1 MLILK
6 GVKVPCFHTLLEV
19 VILKEL
25 GRGFCVGAD
34 SVVYHRL
41 GLKLLHLRVA
51 STNPEAFITQ
61 DLQVQT
67 LKP

>member
-1 MLILK
+1 MFSYTFGSGDFK
-6 GVKVPCFHTLLEV
+6 GVTGLL
-19 VILKEL
+19 
-25 GRGFCVGAD
+25 GWAAD

-61 DLQVQT
+61 GLQVQT